1 MPNANSSVI
10 TDYAPP
16 VIRAPS
22 PPSSVGSDKVLL
34 PDLPDPDK
42 DLTPAELER
51 KIEESLGLHRQRHEE
66 ILAEEDP
73 LIPKPKTE
81 AEEKERYQ
89 KAMEF
94 LRRKVAEIVDNEL
107 VDQTILRGSR
117 VGLEPLPSSTNIDTI
132 MRNMMNTSLGGQTA
146 DVTPGPWMAPSTE
159 TQHGGEETAHQSFL
173 NNLNGKIVSRG
184 RRR

>member
-1 MPNANSSVI
+1 MPNPNSSVI

-22 PPSSVGSDKVLL
+22 PPSSVGSDRVLL

-42 DLTPAELER
+42 DLTSVELER

-73 LIPKPKTE
+73 LIPNPKTE
-81 AEEKERYQ
+81 EEKNERYQ

-132 MRNMMNTSLGGQTA
+132 MRNMMKTSLGNQMTNVA
-146 DVTPGPWMAPSTE
+146 PGPWMTSSTGS
-159 TQHGGEETAHQSFL
+159 QFDGEEAAHQSFV
-173 NNLNGKIVSRG
+173 NNLNNKMAG
-184 RRR
+184 RVKRR

>member
-1 MPNANSSVI
+1 MRVVIALRLAHGGRFLEGRTRCLRMFPQPFEIQPSDARHLFSHMPNPNSSVI

-22 PPSSVGSDKVLL
+22 PPSSVGSDRVLL

-73 LIPKPKTE
+73 LIPNPQTE
-81 AEEKERYQ
+81 EEK
-89 KAMEF
+89 KGT
-94 LRRKVAEIVDNEL
+94 L
-107 VDQTILRGSR
+107 
-117 VGLEPLPSSTNIDTI
+117 
-132 MRNMMNTSLGGQTA
+132 
-146 DVTPGPWMAPSTE
+146 
-159 TQHGGEETAHQSFL
+159 
-173 NNLNGKIVSRG
+173 
-184 RRR
+184 

>member
-1 MPNANSSVI
+1 MCTCHRRHIDYSIVGEMGGHSASSCTWWSVLGRKTRCLCVLPRPFEIHHQAPATHSLKAHMPNPNSSVI

-22 PPSSVGSDKVLL
+22 PPSSVGSDKILL

-73 LIPKPKTE
+73 LIPKPKNEEE
-81 AEEKERYQ
+81 ANGMSWQ
-89 KAMEF
+89 QASM
-94 LRRKVAEIVDNEL
+94 IS
-107 VDQTILRGSR
+107 I
-117 VGLEPLPSSTNIDTI
+117 SSAART
-132 MRNMMNTSLGGQTA
+132 
-146 DVTPGPWMAPSTE
+146 VP
-159 TQHGGEETAHQSFL
+159 QSS
-173 NNLNGKIVSRG
+173 GIPPKKG
-184 RRR
+184 R

>member
-1 MPNANSSVI
+1 MPNPNSSVI

-22 PPSSVGSDKVLL
+22 PPSSVGSDKILL

-73 LIPKPKTE
+73 LIPKPKNEEE
-81 AEEKERYQ
+81 ANGMSWQQASMISISSAARDNLLTPN
-89 KAMEF
+89 F
-94 LRRKVAEIVDNEL
+94 LPIPCRR
-107 VDQTILRGSR
+107 G
-117 VGLEPLPSSTNIDTI
+117 
-132 MRNMMNTSLGGQTA
+132 NTL
-146 DVTPGPWMAPSTE
+146 
-159 TQHGGEETAHQSFL
+159 SFL
-173 NNLNGKIVSRG
+173 LIFKRNIRALKINKQISHLSGDLLVFVRSPAGSGICSPAPRMA
-184 RRR
+184 R